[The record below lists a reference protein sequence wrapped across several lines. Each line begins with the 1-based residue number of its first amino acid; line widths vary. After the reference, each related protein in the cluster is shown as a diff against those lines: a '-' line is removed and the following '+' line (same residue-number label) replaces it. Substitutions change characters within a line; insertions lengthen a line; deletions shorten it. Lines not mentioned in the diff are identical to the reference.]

1 MASVVKTKSDFGR
14 WLASVRPI
22 VDDALE
28 AALAPTQLPKVP
40 QGLLEPMAYA
50 LLGNG
55 KRVRP
60 ALCLLVAEACGG
72 QAKTALPAALACEM
86 IHAYSL
92 IHDDLP
98 CMDDDELRRGRP
110 TVHVK
115 FSEATAVLAGDAL
128 QTLAFQTVAAQS
140 DSRLAAV
147 QVRYLAHAAGP
158 AGMVGGQMLDMD
170 CEGQNP
176 DLDLVLQLHGAKT
189 GALLSASM
197 YLGALAAGA
206 EPSAWQTYAA
216 SVGRLFQITDDIID
230 ATSTTAELG
239 KTAGKD
245 SSAGKAT
252 VVAVLGLEGA
262 RELAAVEVA
271 AALGA
276 LEEIQPALHYDEL
289 ADLPRFLGTRST

>member
-1 MASVVKTKSDFGR
+1 MPATKSDFR
-14 WLASVRPI
+14 QFLDQVRPA
-22 VDDALE
+22 VDQALE
-28 AALAPTQLPKVP
+28 QALSASALPGVP
-40 QGLLEPMAYA
+40 ANLQQPMAYA

-60 ALCLLVAEACGG
+60 ALCLLAAEAHGG
-72 QAKTALPAALACEM
+72 DSAVAMPAALACEM

-98 CMDDDELRRGRP
+98 CMDDDDLRRGRP

-128 QTLAFQTVAAQS
+128 QTLAFQTLASQEHGSLAAAQVQT
-140 DSRLAAV
+140 LA
-147 QVRYLAHAAGP
+147 RAAGP
-158 AGMVGGQMLDMD
+158 AGMVGGQQLDMD
-170 CEGQNP
+170 AEGQTP
-176 DLDLVLQLHGAKT
+176 DLEAILQLHGAKT
-189 GALLSASM
+189 GALLNASLR
-197 YLGALAAGA
+197 LGAISAGA
-206 EPSAWQTYAA
+206 DSQIWHGYAE

-245 SSAGKAT
+245 STAGKAT
-252 VVAVLGLEGA
+252 VVAALGLEGA
-262 RELAAVEVA
+262 RALAASEVQ
-271 AALGA
+271 AALAA
-276 LEEIQPALHYDEL
+276 LDEIAPSRRYDEL

>member
-1 MASVVKTKSDFGR
+1 MAGV
-14 WLASVRPI
+14 
-22 VDDALE
+22 
-28 AALAPTQLPKVP
+28 PTN
-40 QGLLEPMAYA
+40 LLQPMAYA

-60 ALCLLVAEACGG
+60 ALCLLAAEAVGG
-72 QAKTALPAALACEM
+72 DPAAAMPAALACEM

-115 FSEATAVLAGDAL
+115 YTEATAVLAGDAL
-128 QTLAFQTVAAQS
+128 QTLAFQTLASQDNAVLVAAQVQT
-140 DSRLAAV
+140 LAA
-147 QVRYLAHAAGP
+147 AAGA
-158 AGMVGGQMLDMD
+158 AGMVGGQQLDMD
-170 CEGQNP
+170 AEGRTP
-176 DLDLVLQLHGAKT
+176 DLNAILQLHGAKT
-189 GALLSASM
+189 GALLSASL
-197 YLGALAAGA
+197 YLGAIAAA
-206 EPSAWQTYAA
+206 TDPSIWRGYAA

-252 VVAVLGLEGA
+252 VVAALGLEGA
-262 RELAAVEVA
+262 RALAASEVQ
-271 AALGA
+271 AALSA
-276 LEEIQPALHYDEL
+276 LDDIGPSRRYDEL

>member
-1 MASVVKTKSDFGR
+1 MPTTKSDFR
-14 WLASVRPI
+14 LFLDSVRSG
-22 VDDALE
+22 VDHALE
-28 AALAPTQLPKVP
+28 HALSPTVLVAVP
-40 QGLLEPMAYA
+40 ANLQEPMAYA

-60 ALCLLVAEACGG
+60 ALCLLAADAHGG
-72 QAKTALPAALACEM
+72 DANAAMPAALACEM

-98 CMDDDELRRGRP
+98 CMDDDNLRRGRP

-115 FSEATAVLAGDAL
+115 YTEATAVLAGDAL
-128 QTLAFQTVAAQS
+128 QTLAFQTLASQDNANLVAAQVQT
-140 DSRLAAV
+140 LAT
-147 QVRYLAHAAGP
+147 AAGA
-158 AGMVGGQMLDMD
+158 AGMVGGQQLDMD
-170 CEGQNP
+170 AEGKAP
-176 DLDLVLQLHGAKT
+176 DLEAILQLHGAKT
-189 GALLSASM
+189 GALLRASL
-197 YLGALAAGA
+197 YLGAIAAGA
-206 EPSAWQTYAA
+206 DPLIWRGYAE

-252 VVAVLGLEGA
+252 VVAALGLEGA
-262 RELAAVEVA
+262 RALAASEVQ
-271 AALGA
+271 AALAA
-276 LEEIQPALHYDEL
+276 LDEIGPSRRYDEL